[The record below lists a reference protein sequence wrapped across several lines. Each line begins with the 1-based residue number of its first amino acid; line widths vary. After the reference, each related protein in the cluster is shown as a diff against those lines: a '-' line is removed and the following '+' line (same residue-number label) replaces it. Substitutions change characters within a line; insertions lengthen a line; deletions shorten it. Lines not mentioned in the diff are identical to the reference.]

1 MQARHQVDGNEK
13 LFATPTAQRA
23 RDGIGQKSDVPIE
36 IDQHA
41 CFTLCITQ
49 PRKRSKNN
57 NNID

>member
-1 MQARHQVDGNEK
+1 MQARHQVDSNEK
-13 LFATPTAQRA
+13 SPLTAQRA
-23 RDGIGQKSDVPIE
+23 RDGIGQKSDAP

-57 NNID
+57 NNNID